1 MLQSIRY
8 LLHPRSDMP
17 SELIQINLASPV
29 TMAVAIIALLLLV
42 AAMVVLLLRAKARRQ
57 EEDALARERLIEM
70 ERVSQFVAA
79 ADQVKHS
86 HNPSEVA
93 DGIAD
98 LFRDYLAIPVLAVY
112 AGRESDTDLIEVLAA
127 DDTSTE
133 VPLSSNRATRL
144 PASVDASLL
153 QATVRPRSVKLADIA
168 GVGSPSSSEFE
179 TASGADDA
187 EGEGETTETELV
199 SPRQVPIEAAD
210 ARPASGADE
219 DVILL
224 PWHGPFGWNGLIAVT
239 SPDGITA
246 EALESYSDPL
256 ARLTDKL
263 AVALELVDDDAALR
277 AFDLRAS
284 RTTEFSRS
292 VIACLEEQSP
302 LDAIVREVTGLVG
315 SDSAALWRMDD
326 ASGMIRMIAA
336 HGLKSSEFL
345 PLPLGQG
352 LAGNVA
358 QSGESTAIEDAP
370 ADPRCIFPRE
380 TRESGIASYLAAP
393 LSVDGKTLGVIEAHR
408 VARRAWTESEQRA
421 LESAAAIITELIKTT
436 ESRGDRLRVESA
448 YLGLSEALQR
458 LRSPEEVKEAVV
470 EVLGHALG
478 ASRVIVVEFNEQDQP
493 QAVSQEYRQPS
504 VKSALGATFTEALVA
519 RLHASTDGGQPLAIT
534 DSKAQSLMGAETAEE
549 LGVLSELI
557 LPIRV
562 DGKTRAI
569 IYVQQCDREREWEKE
584 EIDFADRVV
593 RQLSLSLSNLRS
605 LEVAF
610 SEAHNARAE
619 ASLSEAIASGLPEV
633 VIGLDREG
641 KLSYFNAAAREK
653 LGLTNDE
660 LGRAVDGTQA
670 SASFD
675 QSIWQSIIACESVMR
690 LDSKISVANQKEAVP
705 VSIAAAALR
714 DENREITGRVVVI
727 TDLSHVESASV
738 AARISELEKKL
749 ESYER
754 VLAQSRAAEEEA
766 RAMLAKASALEAK
779 ARAEA
784 DVTRRAEA
792 EAKNQLG
799 LSVEAHKQ
807 AQGSAQ
813 QLLEIN
819 RLKSEFIV
827 NAGHEIEASLQS
839 VLGLAELLQGGSYG
853 NLTAEQREAVH
864 GIYGWARR
872 IKSDVDWLVEY
883 GSTRSRRLEASGDS

>member
-1 MLQSIRY
+1 
-8 LLHPRSDMP
+8 MP

-98 LFRDYLAIPVLAVY
+98 LFRDYLAIPVLAIY
-112 AGRESDTDLIEVLAA
+112 AGRESDTDLIDVLAA

-133 VPLSSNRATRL
+133 VPLSSTHVTRL

-153 QATVRPRSVKLADIA
+153 QATVRPRSVKLAAIA

-187 EGEGETTETELV
+187 EGEGETTETEVV
-199 SPRQVPIEAAD
+199 SQRQVPIEAAD
-210 ARPASGADE
+210 ARPTSGADE

-224 PWHGPFGWNGLIAVT
+224 PWRGPFGWNGLIAAT
-239 SPDGITA
+239 SPSGITA
-246 EALESYSDPL
+246 EALESYSDAL

-263 AVALELVDDDAALR
+263 AVALELLDNDAALR
-277 AFDLRAS
+277 AFDQRAS
-284 RTTEFSRS
+284 RTTEFSCS

-315 SDSAALWRMDD
+315 SDSSALWRMDD

-336 HGLKSSEFL
+336 YGLKSSEFL

-358 QSGESTAIEDAP
+358 QSGEAMAIEDAP

-408 VARRAWTESEQRA
+408 VARQAWTESEQRA

-436 ESRGDRLRVESA
+436 ESRGDRLRVETA

-504 VKSALGATFTEALVA
+504 VKSALGATFTETLVA

-534 DSKAQSLMGAETAEE
+534 DSKSQSLMGAETAEE

-569 IYVQQCDREREWEKE
+569 IYVHQCDREREWEKE

-605 LEVAF
+605 LEAAF

-653 LGLTNDE
+653 LGLTNDD

-705 VSIAAAALR
+705 VSIAAAPLR

-727 TDLSHVESASV
+727 TDLSHVGSASV

>member
-1 MLQSIRY
+1 
-8 LLHPRSDMP
+8 MP
-17 SELIQINLASPV
+17 SGLIQTTLANPV
-29 TMAVAIIALLLLV
+29 TVAAAIIVL
-42 AAMVVLLLRAKARRQ
+42 VLLIAMLVFLVLRARARRQ
-57 EEDALARERLIEM
+57 EHDVLARERLLEM
-70 ERVSQFVAA
+70 ERVSQFAAA
-79 ADQVKHS
+79 ADQIKHS
-86 HNPSEVA
+86 HNPAEVGLAVA
-93 DGIAD
+93 DI
-98 LFRDYLAIPVLAVY
+98 FRDYLSMPVLAVY
-112 AGRESDTDLIEVLAA
+112 VGRESDTNLIDVLSG
-127 DDTSTE
+127 DDTSTAG
-133 VPLSSNRATRL
+133 SSHATRETRL
-144 PASVDASLL
+144 PGSIDASLFP
-153 QATVRPRSVKLADIA
+153 AAARPSSVKLAAIV
-168 GVGSPSSSEFE
+168 GVGASKPSEFE
-179 TASGADDA
+179 TSTGADDSESEGRA
-187 EGEGETTETELV
+187 PEGEPV
-199 SPRQVPIEAAD
+199 SQRRIPIEAAEGGYG
-210 ARPASGADE
+210 SGADE

-224 PWHGPFGWNGLIAVT
+224 PWRGPLGWNGLMVFD
-239 SPDGITA
+239 SSSGITE
-246 EALESYSDPL
+246 EALESYSEAL

-263 AVALELVDDDAALR
+263 SVALEFVYSDAALK
-277 AFDLRAS
+277 AFDQVAS

-302 LDAIVREVTGLVG
+302 LEAIVREVTGLVG

-336 HGLKSSEFL
+336 FGLKSSEFL

-358 QSGESTAIEDAP
+358 QSGEAMALEDAP

-380 TRESGIASYLAAP
+380 ARESGIVSYLAAP
-393 LSVDGKTLGVIEAHR
+393 LSVDGKTLGVIEAHTVSR
-408 VARRAWTESEQRA
+408 HAWTDSERRA
-421 LESAAAIITELIKTT
+421 LESAGTIITELIKTT
-436 ESRGDRLRVESA
+436 ESRGDRLRVETA

-493 QAVSQEYRQPS
+493 LPVSQEYRQPS
-504 VKSALGATFTEALVA
+504 VKSAVGATFTGALVA
-519 RLHASTDGGQPLAIT
+519 EVQASTDGGHPLAIT
-534 DSKAQSLMGAETAEE
+534 DSKAQSLMGPETAKE

-557 LPIRV
+557 SPIRV

-569 IYVQQCDREREWEKE
+569 IYVHQCDREREWEKE

-593 RQLSLSLSNLRS
+593 RQLSLSLSNLRA
-605 LEVAF
+605 LELAF
-610 SEAHNARAE
+610 SDADKARA
-619 ASLSEAIASGLPEV
+619 SSRVSDSIAEGLPEV
-633 VIGLDREG
+633 IIGLDREG
-641 KLSYFNAAAREK
+641 KLSYFNGAAKERF
-653 LGLTNDE
+653 GLTNDD
-660 LGRAVDGTQA
+660 LGRRFDKTQA
-670 SASFD
+670 SAAFD
-675 QSIWQSIIACESVMR
+675 KSIWPAVASCESVIR
-690 LDSKISVANQKEAVP
+690 LDSKVSIASQLEAVP
-705 VSIAAAALR
+705 VSIAAAPLR

-727 TDLSHVESASV
+727 TDLSHVASASV

-754 VLAQSRAAEEEA
+754 VLTQSRAAEEEA
-766 RAMLAKASALEAK
+766 RSMLAKASALEAK

-792 EAKNQLG
+792 EAKKQLEV
-799 LSVEAHKQ
+799 SAESQKQ

-839 VLGLAELLQGGSYG
+839 VLGLAELLQSGSYG
-853 NLTAEQREAVH
+853 NLAPEQLEAVN

-883 GSTRSRRLEASGDS
+883 GSTRSRRLETSGGT